1 MNKKIKQYK
10 IANLNNKAIYY
21 LTEEQKDKFFTINK
35 FFDVEK
41 QKYNYT
47 CESMDIIKNAKFN
60 KKLEGVC
67 FTIIGVCI
75 MTALYLGLCELLIF
89 IDKTT
94 II

>member
-1 MNKKIKQYK
+1 MKQYK
-10 IANLNNKAIYY
+10 ITNLKNNKDYY
-21 LTEEQKDKFFTINK
+21 LTEEQKERFFTINK
-35 FFDVEK
+35 FYDVEK
-41 QKYNYT
+41 QRYNYT
-47 CESMDIIKNAKFN
+47 CESMDIINNRKFN

-75 MTALYLGLCELLIF
+75 MMALYLGLCELLIF

>member
-10 IANLNNKAIYY
+10 IANLNNRAIYY

-35 FFDVEK
+35 FYDVEK
-41 QKYNYT
+41 QRYNYT
-47 CESMDIIKNAKFN
+47 CESMDIINNRKFN

-75 MTALYLGLCELLIF
+75 MMALYLGLCELFIF
-89 IDKTT
+89 IDKIT

>member
-35 FFDVEK
+35 FYDVEK
-41 QKYNYT
+41 QRYNYT
-47 CESMDIIKNAKFN
+47 CESMDIINNKRFN

-75 MTALYLGLCELLIF
+75 MMALYLGLCELFIF
-89 IDKTT
+89 IDKIT

>member
-1 MNKKIKQYK
+1 MKQYK
-10 IANLNNKAIYY
+10 ITNLKNNTVYY
-21 LTEEQKDKFFTINK
+21 FTEEQKDKFFTKNK

-41 QKYNYT
+41 QRYNYT
-47 CESMDIIKNAKFN
+47 CESTNIISNAKFN
-60 KKLEGVC
+60 KKLENIC

>member
-10 IANLNNKAIYY
+10 IANLNNRAIYY

-35 FFDVEK
+35 FYDVEK
-41 QKYNYT
+41 QRYNYT
-47 CESMDIIKNAKFN
+47 CESMDIINNKRFN

-75 MTALYLGLCELLIF
+75 MMALYLGLCELFIF
-89 IDKTT
+89 IDKIT